1 MVGTQEQEGT
11 HQGRPIDG
19 SFRAA
24 LVLVDEPDWRVAA
37 VHLSLRTPPGA
48 PERGWRRP
56 RGRHDRRRDHGRS
69 LQDQVA
75 LVTGSSRGIG
85 AAIATRFA
93 QAGAHVVV
101 HGRDVEALEAV
112 RRQIEADGGRAIA
125 VVADLTDA
133 AQVERMH
140 AEVEERAGPVDVL
153 VANAGGS
160 PVPPGPIEQIT
171 EEAWRA
177 SIDVNLTATFL
188 TIRSVLP
195 GMKARGRGCIITM
208 SSAAARRPHPG
219 SPVAYAAAKAGI
231 ELLTKDLA
239 AQAGPFG
246 VRAACIAPE
255 TILTERNQ
263 QQIPADIQEKL
274 VMTHPIRRLGT
285 PEDVAEAALFLAS
298 DGASWISGIVLDVA
312 GGSVLV

>member
-1 MVGTQEQEGT
+1 M
-11 HQGRPIDG
+11 
-19 SFRAA
+19 
-24 LVLVDEPDWRVAA
+24 
-37 VHLSLRTPPGA
+37 
-48 PERGWRRP
+48 
-56 RGRHDRRRDHGRS
+56 
-69 LQDQVA
+69 
-75 LVTGSSRGIG
+75 
-85 AAIATRFA
+85 
-93 QAGAHVVV
+93 
-101 HGRDVEALEAV
+101 
-112 RRQIEADGGRAIA
+112 
-125 VVADLTDA
+125 
-133 AQVERMH
+133 
-140 AEVEERAGPVDVL
+140 
-153 VANAGGS
+153 
-160 PVPPGPIEQIT
+160 
-171 EEAWRA
+171 
-177 SIDVNLTATFL
+177 NLTATFL

-263 QQIPADIQEKL
+263 QQIPADVQETL